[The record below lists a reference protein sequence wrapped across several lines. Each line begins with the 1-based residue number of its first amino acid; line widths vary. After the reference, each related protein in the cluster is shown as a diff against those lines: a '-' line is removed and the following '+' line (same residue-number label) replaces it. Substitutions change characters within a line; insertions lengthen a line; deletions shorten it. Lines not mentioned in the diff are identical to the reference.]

1 MRSIYSWSIFY
12 TGVFCFFV
20 LVIVL
25 LFSFGTDEQV
35 AKKALDRN
43 GYTDIQMTGY
53 DFFGCSKGDFF
64 HTGFSGKDSKG
75 NEVRGT
81 VCSGLFRGSYIRIDD

>member
-1 MRSIYSWSIFY
+1 MCSIYSWPIFY

-35 AKKALDRN
+35 AKKALDPN
-43 GYTDIQMTGY
+43 G
-53 DFFGCSKGDFF
+53 
-64 HTGFSGKDSKG
+64 
-75 NEVRGT
+75 
-81 VCSGLFRGSYIRIDD
+81 L

>member
-1 MRSIYSWSIFY
+1 MFY

-35 AKKALDRN
+35 ANKALDRN
-43 GYTDIQMTGY
+43 SYTDIQMTRKPRMKEIT
-53 DFFGCSKGDFF
+53 FGASEEVVSGHLNISVTVTIQCFLSYLFICSK
-64 HTGFSGKDSKG
+64 T
-75 NEVRGT
+75 EQ
-81 VCSGLFRGSYIRIDD
+81 